1 MTKTKWHY
9 GQKTMTTTTS
19 KFAVKIN
26 TLLHV
31 CVSSDQ
37 HCALFFTWNIT
48 PSTERRIF
56 TGNFCFRANLST
68 HGEIQTQTYGSRP
81 YWEWLW
87 GGGDT
92 PESNINKNHVNA
104 EALAMRT
111 ADSAQPC
118 LITVHLGQRP
128 NGRLGCRP
136 RQTTFHLASTVR
148 KSWVWLMRAYWSRR
162 STNG

>member
-1 MTKTKWHY
+1 MTLWSKDYDYNYIKICCQNQHTAACVCVFRPTLCTFFHLKHY
-9 GQKTMTTTTS
+9 PLHREAHLYRKLLLQS
-19 KFAVKIN
+19 KFVHTRRDTN
-26 TLLHV
+26 TDIWLTSLLRV
-31 CVSSDQ
+31 VV
-37 HCALFFTWNIT
+37 
-48 PSTERRIF
+48 
-56 TGNFCFRANLST
+56 
-68 HGEIQTQTYGSRP
+68 
-81 YWEWLW
+81 
-87 GGGDT
+87 GGGGNT

>member
-1 MTKTKWHY
+1 MTLW
-9 GQKTMTTTTS
+9 S
-19 KFAVKIN
+19 KYYDYNYIKICCQN
-26 TLLHV
+26 QHTAACV
-31 CVSSDQ
+31 CVFRPTL
-37 HCALFFTWNIT
+37 CTWNII

-81 YWEWLW
+81 HWEV

-136 RQTTFHLASTVR
+136 RQTTFHLASTAR
-148 KSWVWLMRAYWSRR
+148 KSWVWLTRAYWSRR

>member
-1 MTKTKWHY
+1 MTLWSKHY
-9 GQKTMTTTTS
+9 DYNYI
-19 KFAVKIN
+19 KICCQN
-26 TLLHV
+26 QHTAACV
-31 CVSSDQ
+31 CVFRPTLCTFFSPETLSPPPRGASLQ
-37 HCALFFTWNIT
+37 ETSALEQIC
-48 PSTERRIF
+48 PHTERYKHRHMAHVPIER
-56 TGNFCFRANLST
+56 GC
-68 HGEIQTQTYGSRP
+68 G
-81 YWEWLW
+81 

-136 RQTTFHLASTVR
+136 RQTTFHLASTAR

>member
-9 GQKTMTTTTS
+9 GQKTDYNY
-19 KFAVKIN
+19 VKICCQN
-26 TLLHV
+26 QHTAV
-31 CVSSDQ
+31 CVCVCRPPLSTFLSPETLSPPPRGASLQ
-37 HCALFFTWNIT
+37 ETSALEQICPHTERYKHRHMAHV
-48 PSTERRIF
+48 STER
-56 TGNFCFRANLST
+56 G
-68 HGEIQTQTYGSRP
+68 
-81 YWEWLW
+81 W
-87 GGGDT
+87 GWGDT

-136 RQTTFHLASTVR
+136 RQTTFHLASTAR

>member
-1 MTKTKWHY
+1 MTLW
-9 GQKTMTTTTS
+9 S
-19 KFAVKIN
+19 KDYDYDYIKICCQN
-26 TLLHV
+26 QHTAACV
-31 CVSSDQ
+31 CVFRPTLCTFLSPETLSPPPRGASLQ
-37 HCALFFTWNIT
+37 ETSALEQICPHT
-48 PSTERRIF
+48 
-56 TGNFCFRANLST
+56 
-68 HGEIQTQTYGSRP
+68 EIQTQTYGSRP

-87 GGGDT
+87 GGDT

-104 EALAMRT
+104 KALAMRT

-136 RQTTFHLASTVR
+136 RQTTFHLASTAR